1 MRLPASL
8 PKDVYGL
15 TDVCVTPGVTAPRAV
30 WVKVVNA
37 SALVSVS
44 TVVSGLS
51 ANFPYTVTVQAL
63 LNGNLVS
70 AASAP
75 IEGLYFWAR
84 RMPPRQQRLVM
95 WLDAKWMPAGAVGT
109 WPDASGNGHHAI
121 NTAATA
127 QRPVT
132 VHTKTGYGYDFITP
146 GAVTFTRASAQYLVS
161 DADGVHLGGAG
172 PMTVYWFARNRYTSS
187 QLLVGRGA
195 IANRLDT
202 ASSGW
207 AAAISSTS
215 FDTSGLLSFRHGAP
229 AAGAGNT
236 GAALPVAASQVRL
249 DAPIYNGAPSLSSHI
264 GVLTPVMLANGSSA
278 GPNADAL
285 ALARAAQLPGDYNAT
300 AMPHLGAMGLYRAVA
315 CNAPNCSTGSEAVFF
330 DGLRPLF
337 NNTYSSYPY
346 AVTYSALGTNVNLQ
360 PTPAVGTDLN
370 LRIGGQPYTTNTA
383 TAYQGDLLGLL
394 IYNEVHD
401 PATRSAVTT
410 YYAVSRKRSQRR
422 RQLPLVRMGGAR
434 ASPATRVPSVCGAA
448 PLPSSARSLRR
459 GSAPPGPAA
468 CLTACVQRGD
478 EHAAAFPC
486 GPRFYFAL
494 PRSCR
499 LGLPLCRICTNP
511 PSARSTSS
519 RLACLLPI
527 TPTTAVELA
536 LPCELT
542 SRDVGAGNLSG
553 DGCAGVRCL
562 SVLRA
567 TAACAA
573 APAFGLPRSRTLTAR
588 L

>member
-1 MRLPASL
+1 MHACATPLPLFPRFCSAGAWAVVLDTQAAGSTVWTTANAANAAWTAAATTLYIERRVPTDTANPFLVAARLKSDTTPWASVRARTVVTTTTLDAFSPGALWFGVSAKAVPAPAPAATSPLYRSASPVRGSARFDNLLVAMTLPSTL

-37 SALVSVS
+37 SAVL
-44 TVVSGLS
+44 SGLS

-63 LNGNLVS
+63 LNGNLAS

-132 VHTKTGYGYDFITP
+132 VHANTGYGYDFITP

-215 FDTSGLLSFRHGAP
+215 WDTSGFLSFRHGAP
-229 AAGAGNT
+229 AVGSGNT
-236 GAALPVAASQVRL
+236 GAAVAVAASQVR
-249 DAPIYNGAPSLSSHI
+249 ASTPIYNGAPSMSSHI
-264 GVLTPVMLANGSSA
+264 GTLTPVMLANGSSA

-285 ALARAAQLPGDYNAT
+285 ALARAGQLPADYNAT
-300 AMPHLGAMGLYRAVA
+300 AMPRLGAMGLFRAVA
-315 CNAPNCSTGSEAVFF
+315 CNAPNCSTGSEAVFL
-330 DGLRPLF
+330 DELRPLF
-337 NNTYSSYPY
+337 NNTYSSDPY
-346 AVTYSALGTNVNLQ
+346 AVTYAALGTNANLQ
-360 PTPAVGTDLN
+360 PTPAIGTDLN
-370 LRIGGQPYTTNTA
+370 LRIGGQPYTINTA

-401 PATRSAVTT
+401 SSTRSAVTS
-410 YYAVSRKRSQRR
+410 YYAVSGKWP
-422 RQLPLVRMGGAR
+422 QLRGQLSLLRMGWSGG
-434 ASPATRVPSVCGAA
+434 VVCG
-448 PLPSSARSLRR
+448 
-459 GSAPPGPAA
+459 
-468 CLTACVQRGD
+468 
-478 EHAAAFPC
+478 PC
-486 GPRFYFAL
+486 AM
-494 PRSCR
+494 
-499 LGLPLCRICTNP
+499 
-511 PSARSTSS
+511 
-519 RLACLLPI
+519 
-527 TPTTAVELA
+527 
-536 LPCELT
+536 
-542 SRDVGAGNLSG
+542 
-553 DGCAGVRCL
+553 
-562 SVLRA
+562 
-567 TAACAA
+567 
-573 APAFGLPRSRTLTAR
+573 
-588 L
+588 